1 MNVLSHLLVREGETI
16 DGRDKE
22 LLLAANSDLNH
33 LTICVD
39 NLLAMSR
46 IEAGGLGQNRQW
58 HPFEDLLE
66 GALRRLKPR
75 LESRTVD
82 LDIPVDLPPLRV
94 DGVQIQEV
102 LTNLLDN
109 AIKYSL
115 DDSTVRI
122 CVRANTKE
130 MEIRVVSIGQVIP
143 REDLT
148 RVFERFYRTS
158 VRRDH
163 VIRGTGLGLA
173 ICKGLVEGHGGRI
186 WAESNPS
193 NKETSLTFVL
203 PVEPYPNSFP
213 D

>member
-22 LLLAANSDLNH
+22 LLLAANSDVNH

-46 IEAGGLGQNRQW
+46 IEAGGLGHNRQW
-58 HPFEDLLE
+58 HPFEDFLE

-102 LTNLLDN
+102 LTN
-109 AIKYSL
+109 
-115 DDSTVRI
+115 
-122 CVRANTKE
+122 
-130 MEIRVVSIGQVIP
+130 G
-143 REDLT
+143 
-148 RVFERFYRTS
+148 
-158 VRRDH
+158 
-163 VIRGTGLGLA
+163 
-173 ICKGLVEGHGGRI
+173 
-186 WAESNPS
+186 
-193 NKETSLTFVL
+193 
-203 PVEPYPNSFP
+203 
-213 D
+213 